1 MLFSRS
7 TQARLPNY
15 SYLADGTKI
24 SALDGGGEGLVYRGP
39 FVYRRS
45 TGSGTSSLTLE
56 SAAFSGGRLTPG
68 GAMLYVTDYLGSVRA
83 VVNGSNG
90 AIYKASDFSTF
101 GTEFEVASIQKLPAP
116 LGTTFRDAYTGKED
130 QSLDFGTGYTDFGAR
145 QYSPALRRWM
155 APDPLSEK
163 YYGISPYAFC
173 NNNPLRYVDPDG
185 KDGWDVFVGHSIGLI
200 TNVIPGTGN
209 LRDLYSPAD
218 PIDYNLALR
227 NSDLAAFKFGDFLTK
242 AGAAEAAF
250 GGAALAAG
258 ATSVSVSGGTL
269 VLVGGPVA
277 AIGAEEFVKGVV
289 TAAGGSLMMMN
300 SSKNQLDGY
309 ERGKPSN
316 SNSDNKPKSINQLET
331 DIKKGKAPK
340 GFKHFH
346 NMHTKGGQEHVHL
359 EDGTSL
365 NKDGSWKDGKNSQH
379 KLTNKQIKYLQDNGW
394 DI

>member
-1 MLFSRS
+1 
-7 TQARLPNY
+7 
-15 SYLADGTKI
+15 
-24 SALDGGGEGLVYRGP
+24 
-39 FVYRRS
+39 
-45 TGSGTSSLTLE
+45 
-56 SAAFSGGRLTPG
+56 
-68 GAMLYVTDYLGSVRA
+68 MLYVTDYLGSVRA
-83 VVNGSNG
+83 VVNGSTG
-90 AIYKASDFSTF
+90 AIYKASDFSAF
-101 GTEFEVASIQKLPAP
+101 GAESDAASVQKISAP
-116 LGTTFRDAYTGKED
+116 LGTTFRDSYTGKED
-130 QSLDFGTGYTDFGAR
+130 QSQDFGTGYTDFGAR

-163 YYGISPYAFC
+163 YYGISSYAFC

-258 ATSVSVSGGTL
+258 ATSVSVSGCTL
-269 VLVGGPVA
+269 VFVGGPVA
-277 AIGAEEFVKGVV
+277 AIGAEELVKGVV
-289 TAAGGSLMMMN
+289 TAAGGRLMMMN